1 MSNKAPF
8 YLHKLRSNFE
18 HKLSRNSQY
27 SMRSYAKYL
36 NLNAPVLS
44 EILKG
49 NRAIPK
55 SKLEAISTK
64 LNLSPKEIALFTQ
77 SNKNWKT
84 VFNEDIHSLD
94 FTLNE
99 EVHFNIMAEWEH
111 YAILSLTE
119 TKGFKSDIPWIAKKL
134 SISEYRTKVCID
146 NLLHANLLEL
156 KNNIYTCTTSGVK
169 TTTDISSE
177 ALKKGRKQD
186 LIIAEK
192 AIDEIDVSLRD
203 MSTIVFTLN
212 KKLIPEIKDD
222 IKKFRRK
229 LAKKSESIPGEEVYK
244 LSVQLFPLTK
254 INNQGDK

>member
-1 MSNKAPF
+1 
-8 YLHKLRSNFE
+8 
-18 HKLSRNSQY
+18 
-27 SMRSYAKYL
+27 MRSYAKYL

-49 NRAIPK
+49 NRAVPK
-55 SKLEAISTK
+55 NKIEAITLK
-64 LNLSPKEIALFTQ
+64 LNLSPKETTLFNK

-84 VFNEDIHSLD
+84 VFNENIHGLD

-99 EVHFNIMAEWEH
+99 EVHFNIMSEWEH

-119 TKGFKSDIPWIAKKL
+119 TKGYQSNIPWIAKKL

-156 KNNIYTCTTSGVK
+156 KNKIYKCTTSGVK
-169 TTTDISSE
+169 TTTDISSN

-192 AIDEIDVSLRD
+192 AIDEVDVSLRD

-244 LSVQLFPLTK
+244 LSVQLFPLTN
-254 INNQGDK
+254 INYQGDNNENN